1 MPISTTDQ
9 LFNLVKGLTKSEK
22 RNFKLYAKRTQQVGE
37 AKFIRLFDII
47 DNMDEYD
54 EDQIFTR
61 VKGLSKSQLS
71 NLKRHLYSQILSSL
85 RLIHISRNIDIQ
97 IREQIDFARI
107 LYGKGLY
114 MQSLKLLERIKGI
127 AKSSNQDI
135 LHYEILEFEKLIEE
149 KHITR
154 SRTIKNKMEDL
165 IDESEQRNRIISNSN
180 KLTNLKLK
188 IHGLYIQIGHI
199 KNEKDAFV
207 VQDYFKSNLPPLDY
221 SSLTFFE
228 KIYLHQSYVW
238 YYYILLDFEK
248 CEEHARKWV
257 TLLESNPKMIED
269 DPDIYL
275 RGLHYLLTSFFNQDK
290 VDSFVDHIIKF
301 ERFERNFGD
310 QLNMTSEIIFFL
322 YYYSALVYKHYLQG
336 TFDEGLKLVP
346 ELERKMSL
354 YERNL
359 DLHRILVFYYRIAW
373 LNFGHGNY
381 SAAIDY
387 LNKIINLKVG
397 HLREDIQSYARLMHL
412 LAHFELRNFSLLEY
426 LEKSVSRF
434 FDKMKDRNKVQLELL
449 SFIRKQLRSN
459 NVPDEKLLRATKKNL
474 IKLASDPYEKRA
486 FLYLN
491 ALDWVESKLQGKTV
505 AGIIRERRQPVV
517 YDKLATN
524 ADAP

>member
-47 DNMDEYD
+47 DSMDEYD
-54 EDQIFTR
+54 EDQVFKR

-85 RLIHISRNIDIQ
+85 RLIHISKNIDIQ

-114 MQSLKLLERIKGI
+114 MQSLKLLDRIKGI
-127 AKSSNQDI
+127 AKNSNQDI

-154 SRTIKNKMEDL
+154 SRTVKNKMEDL
-165 IDESEQRNRIISNSN
+165 IDESEHRNRIIGNTN
-180 KLTNLKLK
+180 RLTNLKLK

-207 VQDYFKSNLPPLDY
+207 VQDYFKSNLPTLDY
-221 SSLTFFE
+221 GSLTFFE

-248 CEEHARKWV
+248 CEEHARKWI
-257 TLLESNPKMIED
+257 TLLEENPNMIAD

-275 RGLHYLLTSFFNQDK
+275 RGLHYLLTSFYNQDK
-290 VDSFVDHIIKF
+290 VDSFVDHIVKF
-301 ERFERNFGD
+301 EKFDKNYGAD
-310 QLNMTSEIIFFL
+310 LNTTSEIIFFL
-322 YYYSALVYKHYLQG
+322 YYYSALVYKHYLLG

-346 ELERKMSL
+346 ELEEKMKF

-359 DLHRILVFYYRIAW
+359 DTHRILVFYYRIAW
-373 LNFGHGNY
+373 LHFGHGNY
-381 SAAIDY
+381 GEAIDY

-397 HLREDIQSYARLMHL
+397 HLREDIQSYSRLMHL

-434 FDKMKDRNKVQLELL
+434 FDKMKDRNKVQLEML
-449 SFIRKQLRSN
+449 SFIRKQLRSS
-459 NVPDEKLLRATKKNL
+459 NVPDEKLLKSTQKNL
-474 IKLASDPYEKRA
+474 IKLANDPFEKRA

-491 ALDWVESKLQGKTV
+491 ALDWVESKLENKTV
-505 AGIIRERRQPVV
+505 AQIIKDRRQPMVASSEPLE
-517 YDKLATN
+517 K
-524 ADAP
+524 